1 MPALK
6 AAILAKYWLK
16 WLKFWNKP
24 SISLMSFIPVSS
36 WTAYLDHIRYKS
48 IFSTTEN
55 CWRQCYIKKQP
66 FLVKNWLKWLKFEK
80 SPLISP
86 FNYPCEQLHCLF
98 GPYSVNKGAEASFW
112 KSSVCTIYFDLNMQ
126 IPFFFNT
133 SISTVFVVTSEKSQ
147 RNG

>member
-48 IFSTTEN
+48 IF
-55 CWRQCYIKKQP
+55 QP
-66 FLVKNWLKWLKFEK
+66 LKTVDVNATSKN
-80 SPLISP
+80 S
-86 FNYPCEQLHCLF
+86 HC
-98 GPYSVNKGAEASFW
+98 
-112 KSSVCTIYFDLNMQ
+112 
-126 IPFFFNT
+126 
-133 SISTVFVVTSEKSQ
+133 
-147 RNG
+147 